1 MGRTVMIFAAGSRG
15 DVQPC
20 LALGHALTRQGDTVR
35 LLASTRY
42 QHLTHSSAV
51 DFCPLSADPAEIIE
65 SSHGQQL
72 LASRRNPAAFV
83 RGLNRVL
90 RPRITQIL
98 EETRAAAEGA
108 DLILAPTFGFLGLHL
123 SQYLRVP
130 HAVIHFQPSQPTTAF
145 PHPMTPAARLLGGLG
160 NRLSFDAV
168 DAGSW
173 LVCRPF
179 INQWRREHLGLP
191 PMSPLGPFHRIR
203 RAPILCAFSSALV
216 PRPSDWGS
224 NVHLTGFWQHQQPSW
239 NPPQRLLDFL
249 AEGPPPVYIG
259 FGSMKPPDPQATDF
273 LIRTALK
280 HTGLRGVIAADPAT
294 SEKDILAIN
303 DIPHDQLF
311 PHMAGIVH
319 HGGAGTT
326 ATALRA
332 GKPSLVC
339 PFFGD
344 QGYWAARVHQLGAG
358 PAPLPFRHLT
368 LPALTQRLRQLTQ
381 QPTYTAAARRLAHA
395 LADEDGVT
403 HARRILNQACKTS
416 STAEGDSS

>member
-20 LALGHALTRQGDTVR
+20 LALGHALTQQGDTVR

-42 QHLTHSSAV
+42 QHLGHSSAV
-51 DFCPLSADPAEIIE
+51 DFRPLSADPAEIME
-65 SSHGQQL
+65 SSQGQQL
-72 LASRRNPAAFV
+72 LASRRNPAAFI

-90 RPRITQIL
+90 RPRITQVL

-108 DLILAPTFGFLGLHL
+108 DLVLAPTFGFLGLHL

-145 PHPMTPAARLLGGLG
+145 PHPMTPAARLLGRPG

-173 LVCRPF
+173 LMCRPF

-191 PMSPLGPFHRIR
+191 PLSPLGPFRHIR
-203 RAPILCAFSSALV
+203 RAPVLCAFSPALV
-216 PRPSDWGS
+216 PRPPDWGS

-239 NPPQRLLDFL
+239 KPPQRLLDFL

-259 FGSMKPPDPQATDF
+259 FGSMKPPDPRATDHV
-273 LIRTALK
+273 IRTALR
-280 HTGLRGVIAADPAT
+280 HAGLRGVIAADPAT
-294 SEKDILAIN
+294 SEEDVLALD

-311 PHMAGIVH
+311 PHMAAIVH

-332 GKPSLVC
+332 GKPSLIC

-344 QGYWAARVHQLGAG
+344 QGYWAGRVHRLGAG
-358 PAPLPFRHLT
+358 PPPLPFRQLT
-368 LPALTQRLRQLTQ
+368 LSALTQRLRQLTQ
-381 QPTYTAAARRLAHA
+381 HPAYTTAARRLARQ
-395 LADEDGVT
+395 LAGEDGVT
-403 HARRILNQACKTS
+403 HARHILHRVGRTKGATGADAS
-416 STAEGDSS
+416 